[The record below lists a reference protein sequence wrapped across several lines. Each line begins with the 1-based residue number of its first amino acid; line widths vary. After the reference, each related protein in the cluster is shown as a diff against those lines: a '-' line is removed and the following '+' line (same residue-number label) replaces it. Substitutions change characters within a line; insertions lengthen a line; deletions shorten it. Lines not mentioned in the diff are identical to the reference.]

1 VLKFYKEKEAN
12 IQPITMFIK
21 DMNIVCPSQDH
32 PEPLHCCYPLVTHEL
47 HSRSV
52 SEILRLDSGSEE
64 VSSFILASSFSVDSG
79 ASSFVEFLVV
89 DKESL
94 AFCCCSNIF
103 CKYLAC
109 SSMRSC
115 SCLCT

>member
-1 VLKFYKEKEAN
+1 VLKFYKGKEAN
-12 IQPITMFIK
+12 IQPITMFIA
-21 DMNIVCPSQDH
+21 DH
-32 PEPLHCCYPLVTHEL
+32 PEPLHFCYPLVTHEL

-64 VSSFILASSFSVDSG
+64 VSSFSVDSG